1 MLASKTT
8 CKDRWRQIL
17 NEADRIPLKHLVT
30 LQQGVSEN
38 QFKEMHEAGVILVV
52 PHKLHK
58 SYPESVQPALLSLE
72 QFITETKLVCKA

>member
-17 NEADRIPLKHLVT
+17 NEADRIAPKHLVT

-38 QFKEMHEAGVILVV
+38 QFTEMIAAGVTLVV
-52 PHKLHK
+52 PRKLHE
-58 SYPESVQPALLSLE
+58 SYPSKIQPQLLTLE
-72 QFITETKLVCKA
+72 QFILETKATCL